1 MLYHS
6 SSLPENT
13 DKMQSPF
20 TLDPTAS
27 ANQQVYQVLRS
38 EIVHCLIAPGTLL
51 SEKEVSGRF
60 SVSRQPVREAF
71 IKLAEGG
78 LVQIRPQRGTFVTR
92 ISQDAVRN
100 GCFVREAIER
110 AIARRAA
117 RLITSWQV
125 QRLEELL
132 EEQKKSVAQHK
143 INDFFRQDDAF
154 HHYISVAA
162 DCERAWETVE
172 TIRATMDR
180 VRYMSLDHTS
190 SLSMLLGQHEEICRT
205 LKMRDE
211 AAVDKI
217 MKQHLSE
224 ISRSI
229 PLIREENEDWFCE

>member
-1 MLYHS
+1 
-6 SSLPENT
+6 
-13 DKMQSPF
+13 MQSQF

-27 ANQQVYQVLRS
+27 ANQQVYRVLRS

-60 SVSRQPVREAF
+60 CVSRQPVREAF

-92 ISQDAVRN
+92 ISQEGVRN

-117 RLITSWQV
+117 SLITSGQI
-125 QRLEELL
+125 QTLEVLL
-132 EEQKKSVAQHK
+132 EEQKKSVAQHN

-154 HHYISVAA
+154 HHFIAVAA

-180 VRYMSLDHTS
+180 VRYMSLDHVS
-190 SLSMLLGQHEEICRT
+190 SLSMLLEQHEEIWQA
-205 LKMRDE
+205 LKKRDE
-211 AAVDKI
+211 SATDKV
-217 MKQHLSE
+217 MQQHLSE
-224 ISRSI
+224 ISRSVT
-229 PLIREENEDWFCE
+229 LIREENKDWFCE

>member
-1 MLYHS
+1 M
-6 SSLPENT
+6 T
-13 DKMQSPF
+13 
-20 TLDPTAS
+20 TT
-27 ANQQVYQVLRS
+27 
-38 EIVHCLIAPGTLL
+38 HCLIPPGTLL
-51 SEKEVSGRF
+51 SEKAVSGRF

-92 ISQDAVRN
+92 ISQEAVRN

-117 RLITSWQV
+117 CLITSGQI
-125 QRLEELL
+125 QTLEELL

-143 INDFFRQDDAF
+143 INDFFRLDDAF
-154 HHYISVAA
+154 HHCISVAA
-162 DCERAWETVE
+162 DCERALETVE

-190 SLSMLLGQHEEICRT
+190 SLSMLLEQHGEICQA
-205 LKMRDE
+205 LKKRDE
-211 AAVDKI
+211 TATDRI
-217 MKQHLSE
+217 MQQHLSE

-229 PLIREENEDWFCE
+229 TLIREENEDWFCE